1 MADERTEIST
11 GALARWA
18 VVALLLLAAVGL
30 FLAWAPG
37 APVVLTPQG
46 LEVGE

>member
-11 GALARWA
+11 RALARWA
-18 VVALLLLAAVGL
+18 AVAVLLLAAVGV

-37 APVVLTPQG
+37 APVVLAPQG
-46 LEVGE
+46 LEVGP

>member
-18 VVALLLLAAVGL
+18 VVALLLLAAVGV
-30 FLAWAPG
+30 FLAWAPN
-37 APVVLTPQG
+37 APVVLAPPG
-46 LEVGE
+46 LEVGK